1 MRMFSYG
8 DVLRLALNGTHT
20 SICAD
25 ESALSRHIAPTST
38 HSAKRTADRIDGQ
51 FEMIR
56 TKSGETIFVGE
67 DGQYIRR

>member
-1 MRMFSYG
+1 MRMFTYG

-20 SICAD
+20 SLYGG
-25 ESALSRHIAPTST
+25 ESALPTHSPST
-38 HSAKRTADRIDGQ
+38 TAHSAKRTGDRIDGQ

-56 TKSGETIFVGE
+56 TKTGETIFVGE